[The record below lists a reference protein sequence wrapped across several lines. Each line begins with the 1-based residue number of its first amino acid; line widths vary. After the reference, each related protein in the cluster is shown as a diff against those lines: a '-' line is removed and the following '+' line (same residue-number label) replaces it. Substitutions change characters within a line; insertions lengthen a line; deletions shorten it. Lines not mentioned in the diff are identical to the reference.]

1 MGKKDEAESVTG
13 KAGSKEGW
21 RGGGGVE
28 LLILQ
33 NSELSSIHE
42 IGKIGHKYVGT

>member
-1 MGKKDEAESVTG
+1 MVESVKG

-21 RGGGGVE
+21 RGGGWIE

-33 NSELSSIHE
+33 NSELSGIHE
-42 IGKIGHKYVGT
+42 IGKIGHKDVGT